1 MSAAR
6 SRRANDKHNHLQRT
20 PILVMGCSLLIACC
34 IAFGGTNW
42 TASAQPSEDQLPE
55 QNAIVEPGYYQ
66 ETIGSYEAISQSD
79 DDERAEN
86 LRLAATAFDF
96 DPVFG
101 AIKSITLDNGS
112 EFKSDAFLFFAP
124 DFVFVDDG
132 SKSAADLRQAEDNT
146 SDAPAAAP
154 ASTPAT
160 QPAPAAQP
168 AAPAANADG
177 LSNED
182 ALLVDFLIGKTLN
195 DDVANADDTFAL
207 PKGTEI
213 TREIALDAKKH
224 DALLLLTMSVD

>member
-55 QNAIVEPGYYQ
+55 QNAIVEPGY
-66 ETIGSYEAISQSD
+66 
-79 DDERAEN
+79 
-86 LRLAATAFDF
+86 
-96 DPVFG
+96 
-101 AIKSITLDNGS
+101 
-112 EFKSDAFLFFAP
+112 
-124 DFVFVDDG
+124 
-132 SKSAADLRQAEDNT
+132 
-146 SDAPAAAP
+146 
-154 ASTPAT
+154 
-160 QPAPAAQP
+160 
-168 AAPAANADG
+168 
-177 LSNED
+177 
-182 ALLVDFLIGKTLN
+182 
-195 DDVANADDTFAL
+195 AL

>member
-55 QNAIVEPGYYQ
+55 ENAIVEPGYYH
-66 ETIGSYEAISQSD
+66 
-79 DDERAEN
+79 
-86 LRLAATAFDF
+86 
-96 DPVFG
+96 
-101 AIKSITLDNGS
+101 
-112 EFKSDAFLFFAP
+112 
-124 DFVFVDDG
+124 
-132 SKSAADLRQAEDNT
+132 
-146 SDAPAAAP
+146 
-154 ASTPAT
+154 
-160 QPAPAAQP
+160 
-168 AAPAANADG
+168 
-177 LSNED
+177 
-182 ALLVDFLIGKTLN
+182 
-195 DDVANADDTFAL
+195 DTFAL